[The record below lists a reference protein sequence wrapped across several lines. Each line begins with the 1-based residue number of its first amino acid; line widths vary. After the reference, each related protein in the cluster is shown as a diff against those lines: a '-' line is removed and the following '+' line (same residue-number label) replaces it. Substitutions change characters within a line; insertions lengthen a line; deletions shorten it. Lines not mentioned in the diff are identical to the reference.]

1 MEAQMEYEKLT
12 IRHNE
17 LESQVRRTLNLEQKE
32 KVRVGRHTLTE
43 LCPQISEDSSKFKL
57 D

>member
-1 MEAQMEYEKLT
+1 MEYEKLT